1 MYIHAFMSQ
10 LDEGAYEKIRD
21 GVAVEDCIFLHV

>member
-1 MYIHAFMSQ
+1 MSQ